1 MAKDKKKPIAKDV
14 GYGKPPVEHQFKK
27 GSSGNSKG
35 RPKGSKNL
43 KTDLMEEL
51 QETILVR
58 EGSGRR
64 RRISKQRAL
73 LKTIMA
79 KGLNGDAKAYAAA
92 FNLALKITDPAAPAP
107 GAAGTSEDD
116 RRLLEQFL
124 ARHASGG
131 AKKENDNE

>member
-1 MAKDKKKPIAKDV
+1 MAKDKKNPIAKAV

-27 GSSGNSKG
+27 GSSGNPKG

-43 KTDLMEEL
+43 KTDLIEEL
-51 QETILVR
+51 QEMILVR
-58 EGSGRR
+58 EGNGRR

-92 FNLALKITDPAAPAP
+92 LNLALKVTDPAAPAP
-107 GAAGTSEDD
+107 GAASTSDQD
-116 RRLLEQFL
+116 RKLIEQFL
-124 ARHASGG
+124 ARHAG
-131 AKKENDNE
+131 AVSNKEIDHE